1 MEEDGGRRGRK
12 SSHGIFSRFLVVVVV
27 FVAVVVVVGVVSST
41 VE

>member
-27 FVAVVVVVGVVSST
+27 VFVAVVVGVVSST

>member
-12 SSHGIFSRFLVVVVV
+12 SSHGIFSRFLVVVVL
-27 FVAVVVVVGVVSST
+27 VAVVVVVGFVSST